1 MVQNYVNGGHELEI
15 IRKELDET
23 KRLLLKEKSI
33 T

>member
-1 MVQNYVNGGHELEI
+1 MVQNYVNGGNELEI
-15 IRKELDET
+15 IRKEFDET